1 MHNFTPE
8 DLLEFAYDESSS
20 EKAAAIKAAL
30 EHDWSL
36 REKLELIIS
45 AKKELET
52 LSFSPRPNAIEKIMS
67 HAEKSA
73 VELHTH

>member
-8 DLLEFAYDESSS
+8 DLLEFAYDETTP
-20 EKAAAIKAAL
+20 ERTAAIKAAL

-36 REKLELIIS
+36 REKLELITS

-52 LSFSPRPNAIEKIMS
+52 LSLSPRTEAVDKILD
-67 HAEKSA
+67 HAEKTLI
-73 VELHTH
+73 EFHTH